1 MNIRQAIFASVASA
15 GVLASGWLGGTAPA
29 AQAASTPTPP
39 RLGSIPSGASASNAD
54 RTGARSST
62 LSMVRRQQLRG
73 PEPVQLLSG
82 PGYSPAAYA
91 MTQQAALDSSLA

>member
-29 AQAASTPTPP
+29 AQAASTQTPP
-39 RLGSIPSGASASNAD
+39 RLGSLPSGTSATISDRLTTSSAS
-54 RTGARSST
+54 
-62 LSMVRRQQLRG
+62 LSPVRRQRLRG
-73 PEPVQLLSG
+73 SAPVQLLCG

-91 MTQQAALDSSLA
+91 LTQQAALDSSLA